1 MELSAKVEYA
11 LLSLLE
17 LASHSVPDNPLKV
30 SEIAAKQNI
39 PERYLEQVLMSLRRG
54 GIVQSLRGAKGGY
67 VLAREAWKI
76 TLLDIVLSIEGEL
89 NSKEN
94 QADQTVERSILQD
107 VWKEAHTASTA
118 ILNQYT
124 LQDLCQK
131 RDARQLINPMYY
143 I

>member
-11 LLSLLE
+11 LLALLE
-17 LASHSVPDNPLKV
+17 LASHPIKESPHKV
-30 SEIAAKQNI
+30 SEIAARQGI

-67 VLAREAWKI
+67 VLARESWKI
-76 TLLDIVLSIEGEL
+76 TLFDIVLSIEGEV
-89 NSKEN
+89 NAKEN
-94 QADQTVERSILQD
+94 QSDQTLEKSILQD
-107 VWKEAHTASTA
+107 IWREAHTASAA
-118 ILNQYT
+118 ILQQYT

-131 RDARQLINPMYY
+131 RDAYQLINPMYY

>member
-17 LASHSVPDNPLKV
+17 LASHPIKEDPLKV
-30 SEIAAKQNI
+30 SEIAAKQGI

-76 TLLDIVLSIEGEL
+76 TLLDIFLSIEGEP
-89 NSKEN
+89 NSKDHS
-94 QADQTVERSILQD
+94 DQTIEKSILQD

-118 ILNQYT
+118 VLQQYT

-131 RDARQLINPMYY
+131 RDAHQLINPMYY